1 MYLRVKRKNQ
11 TVFVNNLESS
21 DSIQKVKAVLSEVL
35 AISSDDIKLFAQ
47 DKERVLED
55 EATIGGLELRNEQI
69 LYWVKRI
76 DGASF
81 ESP

>member
-35 AISSDDIKLFAQ
+35 AISS
-47 DKERVLED
+47 
-55 EATIGGLELRNEQI
+55 
-69 LYWVKRI
+69 
-76 DGASF
+76 
-81 ESP
+81 PP